1 MADVRTVPVLFG
13 VVLLALAAGCTSSAD
28 EGKPDARP
36 AVTAGSP
43 PPWTEPANYTYTVE
57 RKCDGKES
65 LGVYRVTVAGGE
77 VSNIERTD
85 GRTATGEEEIELPT
99 LGGLVDLAQTAADDG
114 GKMTTSSDPADGHP
128 VAIAFD
134 VSDAGDNED
143 NTCFVISDY
152 KLQ

>member
-1 MADVRTVPVLFG
+1 VADVRTVPMVFG

-28 EGKPDARP
+28 EDKPAP
-36 AVTAGSP
+36 VVSAGSP

-77 VSNIERTD
+77 VSKIDRTD

-99 LGGLVDLAQTAADDG
+99 LGGLVELARTAADDG
-114 GKMTTSSDPADGHP
+114 GRMTTSADPADGHP
-128 VAIAFD
+128 VAVAFD

-152 KLQ
+152 ELR